1 MLKESKKVMF
11 RKNKDIIIQTNEIPV
26 DILKKFLLTFPHNMP
41 KYFKDIPSHFFDN
54 QKRQIRSKKTIKSCS
69 GFINLFKRS
78 IVFTSPY
85 DIELFIEPKEIKGH
99 FDIKGMVGGSIWHR
113 YLHHHADWQF
123 IDYVKSDYA
132 FILKF
137 MPFFNIRCPYNLIL
151 SNPWWH
157 MNSFEIIPGIVNC
170 KEPEDLNIFIPI
182 KKGQTYLFIPQGA
195 PLAYINFETD
205 EELNLIYRHKNYKYS
220 DFLGLH
226 YSFSNLKRKVVNN
239 IIKKTLD

>member
-1 MLKESKKVMF
+1 
-11 RKNKDIIIQTNEIPV
+11 
-26 DILKKFLLTFPHNMP
+26 
-41 KYFKDIPSHFFDN
+41 
-54 QKRQIRSKKTIKSCS
+54 
-69 GFINLFKRS
+69 
-78 IVFTSPY
+78 
-85 DIELFIEPKEIKGH
+85 
-99 FDIKGMVGGSIWHR
+99 
-113 YLHHHADWQF
+113 
-123 IDYVKSDYA
+123 
-132 FILKF
+132 